1 MSRAIDSW
9 QLFPAPRPERKLVL
23 YCHLQALQ
31 SPDSLCTACSQE
43 FKLTRLQPFWERFL
57 LLILATFFWT
67 PQKFENRRTCVNDH
81 DRWKMRS
88 KTENDLRRLERWPG
102 GTCKRRWGRDF
113 PGQRRAELRAGLLRT
128 EVFWRWF
135 SVPSAARCVC
145 TASCWTTPGSV
156 GVEWHA
162 LLLMSGIWRYGIQ
175 LKLQNGKISG

>member
-9 QLFPAPRPERKLVL
+9 QLFPAPRPESKLVL

-43 FKLTRLQPFWERFL
+43 FKLPRLQPLWERFL

-67 PQKFENRRTCVNDH
+67 PQKFENRGTCVNDH

-88 KTENDLRRLERWPG
+88 KTENDLRRLERWLEEPASGAEG
-102 GTCKRRWGRDF
+102 GASKDWGVLAMD
-113 PGQRRAELRAGLLRT
+113 QC
-128 EVFWRWF
+128 
-135 SVPSAARCVC
+135 SSAAGCVC
-145 TASCWTTPGSV
+145 TASCWTTPRSV
-156 GVEWHA
+156 GVDWHA
-162 LLLMSGIWRYGIQ
+162 LLLMSGIWRYGMQ